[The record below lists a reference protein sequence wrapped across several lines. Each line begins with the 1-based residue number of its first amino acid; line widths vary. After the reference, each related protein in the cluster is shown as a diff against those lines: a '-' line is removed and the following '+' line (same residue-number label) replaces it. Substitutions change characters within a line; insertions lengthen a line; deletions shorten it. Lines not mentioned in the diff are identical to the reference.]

1 MDDIR
6 QILLKSKVGYF
17 ATAMPRDIIQNVQKN
32 SPARQEKHTN
42 KKRAQHT
49 VRRQLYSQQQQKIL
63 WHKGVQ
69 QKSVT
74 EGGPWSQTQ
83 MPWPPPEFASK
94 HHIQNPLRQ
103 V

>member
-6 QILLKSKVGYF
+6 QILRKSKVGYF

-74 EGGPWSQTQ
+74 EGGPWSQDPDA
-83 MPWPPPEFASK
+83 MAFSRICVK
-94 HHIQNPLRQ
+94 NHIQIPPRQ